1 MNNDNIYK
9 SGLGDGWK
17 TLQKSAE
24 NDPELKNELNDI
36 ELQDLKRHD
45 YRQNPKTRKWENSY
59 GESISGSE
67 AYRERHIIRL
77 KAQKFIK
84 YKNELDKF
92 MRAPNYEEFK
102 KGSFEKALDNVIDRK
117 VKPKDKSKDH
127 LKVKPYVMPELDT
140 LYHLVKD
147 GIKDKAN
154 DGPIKEPNFS
164 KSSDPD
170 LSRGIGY
177 LLGVKK

>member
-1 MNNDNIYK
+1 MTEVFK

-84 YKNELDKF
+84 DKNELDKF

-117 VKPKDKSKDH
+117 VKPKDKSKDP
-127 LKVKPYVMPELDT
+127 LKVKPYVMPEIDT

-154 DGPIKEPNFS
+154 NETIKEPNFS